1 MINKMNN
8 SKQSSFSLLLP
19 VYFSFIIMGFAD
31 IVGIATNYVKLD
43 FGLSNTLANLVPMMV
58 FLWFFVFS
66 IPTGMLMGKIGRKRT
81 VLLSMLITT
90 IAMVIPFFGYSFP
103 IILFT
108 FALLGI
114 GNTILQVSLPV
125 LTNTVATKNF
135 NTKLTL
141 GYFFKSVFA
150 ILCPIFI
157 LMSINTFGNWQSL
170 FPIFAIGSTAALIWL
185 SLVKVDEV
193 REKQAKTS
201 FMSVFSLL
209 KDKYILNLF
218 IIIVLIVGFEIGFL
232 TTIPKY
238 LMERSGLTLEDG
250 NYANTIYF
258 IAKAAG
264 GFLGAML
271 MIKMSAK
278 KFLVMSMT
286 LAMAAF
292 IWFMA
297 SGGQWNLYLSIFIV
311 GLTLAN
317 IVPIVVSK
325 AIEVNPDKGNELTAL
340 VMTGICGGAIFPPI
354 MGLVSDLSGSQYICL
369 FIPLL
374 TLIYILYA
382 SIFIIKEN

>member
-1 MINKMNN
+1 
-8 SKQSSFSLLLP
+8 
-19 VYFSFIIMGFAD
+19 MGFAD
-31 IVGIATNYVKLD
+31 IVGIATNYIKVD
-43 FGLSNTLANLVPMMV
+43 FGLSDSLANLVPMMV
-58 FLWFFVFS
+58 FLWFFIFS
-66 IPTGMLMGKIGRKRT
+66 IPTGMLIGKIGRKRT
-81 VLLSMLITT
+81 VMLSMVITT

-114 GNTILQVSLPV
+114 GNTILQVSLPL
-125 LTNTVATKNF
+125 LTNTVAINNF

-170 FPIFAIGSTAALIWL
+170 FPIFAIGSLLALIWL
-185 SLVKVDEV
+185 AFIKVDEV
-193 REKQAKTS
+193 SQTQANTS
-201 FMSVFSLL
+201 FLSVFSLL

-218 IIIVLIVGFEIGFL
+218 ILIVLIVGFEIGFL

-238 LMERSGLTLEDG
+238 LIERAGLTIQDG
-250 NYANTIYF
+250 NYATTIYF

-264 GFLGAML
+264 GFLGAL
-271 MIKMSAK
+271 IMIKMSAK
-278 KFLVMSMT
+278 KFLVTSAIV
-286 LAMAAF
+286 AMAAF

-297 SGGQWNLYLSIFIV
+297 SGGQWNLYFSIFIV
-311 GLTLAN
+311 SLTLAN

-354 MGLVSDLSGSQYICL
+354 MGLVSDYSGSQFICL

-374 TLIYILYA
+374 TLVYILYA
-382 SIFIIKEN
+382 SAFIIEDKK